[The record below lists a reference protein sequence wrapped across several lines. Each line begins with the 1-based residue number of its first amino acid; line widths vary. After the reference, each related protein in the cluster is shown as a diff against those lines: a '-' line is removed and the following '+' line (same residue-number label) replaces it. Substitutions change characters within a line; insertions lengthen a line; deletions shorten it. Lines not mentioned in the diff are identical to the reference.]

1 MLKLKLI
8 LVIFLF
14 SLVGKRE
21 TLKPFK
27 LFDSKFLSDF
37 MYKKNVLNN
46 ITFLKYNLND
56 STIKFNDTVN
66 GLSIINASNSNIT
79 KKIQSNKL

>member
-1 MLKLKLI
+1 
-8 LVIFLF
+8 
-14 SLVGKRE
+14 
-21 TLKPFK
+21 
-27 LFDSKFLSDF
+27 

-79 KKIQSNKL
+79 KKPGSCKYKWEKINTSSIIYSTFDETNNSNF